1 MKLNNLLS
9 ASTAGDV
16 ITIIT
21 NMKKITFSFFAL
33 LMAVL
38 FLPSSALARETVTFD
53 FAANPWGYTLGSGS
67 GPTAEAG
74 NVTAPIEQDGVS
86 MSFDQGEAG
95 TPARMWTGPEL
106 RVYAKSTFTFTA
118 PTGKVIEKIEFTGST
133 VTISTEI
140 GAYDSSIKTWTQPAE
155 QVSAVTFKVIDG
167 SKTNRITKAVLTIAD
182 PGEAPE
188 VVALPTAENIA
199 DFKALDTDAEAELT
213 LTNAKVLYVNGKDM
227 IVEDATGAID
237 FYSIGLT
244 ATAGQVLNGSIA
256 GKNSLY
262 NGLPQFAKSSNTA
275 YTKVTVTDGD
285 APVAVEM
292 TVADAMAETS
302 YLKYVK
308 LTDAT
313 LVLDGETYYLV
324 HGDNKIQIYNKFKL
338 EYTLPEAI
346 KSIAGI
352 IIPYTKSGTTIVE
365 LAPIAVED
373 IVAKLTL
380 PNGDVTSLLLSNPG
394 FEACE
399 ANTTDLSTAEN
410 AGVDYTEQGWKVSA
424 SGKFSNAAVYEYGSA
439 TILNSV
445 TAPAAD
451 NAGNPGKA
459 MGVTVA
465 WSSNVKYTTATP
477 ITFPAGVYTIKIN
490 GYNAFGSATLFHS
503 NLAFVAEGGTV
514 IASSSK
520 SNFASNVWE
529 EDVLS
534 FTLDAETTG
543 NITFGGYAE
552 NKGSDKHARV
562 FFDNITISHF
572 ADLLSQ
578 AVADLNETITKA
590 QSVAAAGLAPTTD
603 IDAAIAAA
611 QAATSETEVENVKA
625 AKETLL
631 AAVASYNEANTH
643 FVALADFKA
652 FVAETYKYASEESK
666 TNYNTLAAKTP
677 ANAEEADANLAELQ
691 LATRAIAE
699 SHAKAEGVVDATD
712 QTSLITNPNAE
723 AMDGWTT
730 VKGSGSGGKLEV
742 KSGEPFTDAAGS
754 TDHPYFDGGDWNA
767 KAWDVTLQQT
777 VSLPK
782 GKYML
787 SATSRASTGMAS
799 FALFAGEA
807 RTEMPH
813 VGNSGGIFDRGYN
826 LSSVEFEVTEK
837 TADVNIGV
845 QGVAAVQYQWMSF
858 TRFQLVKLDKSEA
871 VDPDPEPQPEPAI
884 ADGTYYLYNEA
895 GKVFFE
901 RGGVYGTQAVVGKY
915 GLPVDITTV
924 DGATTLAMHDW
935 AGTVIGF
942 DEGIY
947 ADASG
952 ENARTYTVKTV
963 EGGFVFVNNNNY
975 ALTIVDGA
983 VNGVLDG
990 EGTVWAVKTLEERN
1004 AILEAA
1010 VAADKSA
1017 AIAAAGY
1024 PEDVEFETTD
1034 CTEQVASASLA
1045 GSIEGWT
1052 WTEVRKPEAFATNVN
1067 GTECYKGTGT
1077 LSQTVTGLEQ
1087 GLYRVTVNGLY
1098 RDGWNA
1104 NQVTMAADGYY
1115 NSTAYLAANGVQAQ
1129 ITPWAKDRVADGNP
1143 NSMAD
1148 YNSIISEDATKYLS
1162 ELYTTV
1168 GEDGEMAISINVP
1181 SFIDGGW
1188 CIFSNV
1194 TLTRLSYTAPEPEP
1208 EPQPVVA
1215 DGTYYIKNVATGKYL
1230 AGGSWWGTH
1239 AVVKDYG
1246 LDIAVTLADG
1256 KYTLDSNVAEKA
1268 TKKYLNGEYI
1278 DGNSFGWTLIA
1289 AKTSADADAV
1299 IISNGENNLTAQEGG
1314 LVTLDTSVEDN
1325 AKWVFV
1331 SVDEFN
1337 AALMAELATATEE
1350 VGKDATMLVK
1360 AQNFGRNDLRNSA
1373 WEGAPGIGGAGND
1386 ANANSNAEKFNCTY
1400 DVNQTLIVPNGKYTV
1415 EIQGFYRN
1423 GDIAPAA
1430 AAHVGDTEQLLATL
1444 YANSAETQLP
1454 SIFSEAGKI
1463 EEGSTADGIEG
1474 QFPNNQTQAGHF
1486 FNTGA
1491 YNVVL
1496 ENVIV
1501 VDGTLKIGVKKSEA
1515 VANDWTCFDNV
1526 RLTYYGEI
1534 QDLTIYKEAYE
1545 AALAAAQA
1553 ALADDANA
1561 VVTGEERTALEAAIT
1576 ANTTV
1581 EETKDAYVAA
1591 TTALNEAAATFKAAT
1606 AAYQA
1611 LEAARV
1617 AYAFDANAYP
1627 YASSTK
1633 LAVLNEALAATA
1645 ANATEAQTMT
1655 SAIVVAAR
1663 DYVESNAVAEEQGAV
1678 DFTENIVNPNAENGT
1693 EGWTVSLGEGSGG
1706 SIKVL
1711 NGEPF
1716 TDAAS
1721 SSTHSYFDGGN
1732 WDANAWDVSVSQEV
1746 TLPSGEYLLT
1756 VTSRASSEMASFQL
1770 FANDES
1776 VEMKHVGNV
1785 GELFDRGWNDS
1796 FLVFNVHEDNA
1807 PVAIGVQGVADVQH
1821 QWMSFTRFRLVRLGD
1836 ANIINGIQT
1845 ENLDNAT
1852 IYSVNGQVVRTN
1864 ATTTK
1869 GLAKGVYVV
1878 NGKKVVVK

>member
-67 GPTAEAG
+67 GATAEAG
-74 NVTAPIEQDGVS
+74 NVTAPIVQDGVS
-86 MSFDQGEAG
+86 MSFDQGEAT
-95 TPARMWTGPEL
+95 TPARMWTGPQL
-106 RVYAKSTFTFTA
+106 RVYTNSTFTFTA
-118 PTGKVIEKIEFTGST
+118 PTGKVIEKIELTGT
-133 VTISTEI
+133 VAATAGT
-140 GAYDSSIKTWTQPAE
+140 GTYDSSTKTWTQPDE
-155 QVSAVTFKVIDG
+155 QVNAVTFTATGNNK
-167 SKTNRITKAVLTIAD
+167 ITKAVLTIAD

-188 VVALPTAENIA
+188 VVVLPTAENIA
-199 DFKALDTDAEAELT
+199 AFKALETDTEAELT
-213 LTNAKVLYVNGKDM
+213 LANAKVLYVKGTDM

-292 TVADAMAETS
+292 TVAEAMAETS

-313 LVLDGETYYLV
+313 LVSDGGTYYLV
-324 HGDNKIQIYNKFKL
+324 NGDNKIQIYNKFKL

-352 IIPYTKSGTTIVE
+352 IIPYTKSGETIVE

-477 ITFPAGVYTIKIN
+477 ITLPAGIYTIKIN

-503 NLAFVAEGGTV
+503 NLAFVAESGTV

-529 EDVLS
+529 DDVLS
-534 FTLDAETTG
+534 FTLDTETTG

-552 NKGSDKHARV
+552 NKGSDNHARV

-578 AVADLNETITKA
+578 AVADLNETIAKA
-590 QSVAAAGLAPTTD
+590 QAVADAGLAPKTD
-603 IDAAIAAA
+603 INAAIATAL
-611 QAATSETEVENVKA
+611 AATTETEAETVMA

-631 AAVASYNEANTH
+631 AAVAAYNDVNTH
-643 FVALADFKA
+643 FVAVANFKA
-652 FVAETYKYASEESK
+652 YFVADPYKYASEESK
-666 TNYNTLAAKTP
+666 TNYTTLAAKTP
-677 ANAEEADANLAELQ
+677 ATAEEADANLAELQ
-691 LATRAIAE
+691 LAARAIAE
-699 SHAKAEGVVDATD
+699 SHAKAEGVADATD

-730 VKGSGSGGKLEV
+730 VNGEGSAGSLSV
-742 KSGEPFTDAAGS
+742 KTGEPFTDAAGN
-754 TDHPYFDGGDWNA
+754 TDHPYFDGGKWDA
-767 KAWDVTLQQT
+767 SAWDVTLQQT

-787 SATSRASTGMAS
+787 SATTRASAGMVS

-813 VGNSGGIFDRGYN
+813 VGASGEIFDRGYN
-826 LSSVEFEVTEK
+826 LSSVEFEVTEE
-837 TADVNIGV
+837 TADVTIGV
-845 QGVAAVQYQWMSF
+845 QGVAKTIHEWMAF

-871 VDPDPEPQPEPAI
+871 VDPDPEPDPEPVI

-901 RGGVYGTQAVVGKY
+901 RGAAWGTQATVGKY

-924 DGATTLAMHDW
+924 DGVTTLAMHDW

-942 DEGIY
+942 DDGIY
-947 ADASG
+947 TDASG
-952 ENARTYTVKTV
+952 NNARTYTAKPVD
-963 EGGFVFVNNNNY
+963 GGFVFVNNNNY
-975 ALTIVDGA
+975 ALTIADGI

-990 EGTVWAVKTLEERN
+990 EGTVWALKTLEGRN
-1004 AILEAA
+1004 AILDAA

-1017 AIAAAGY
+1017 AFAAVGY

-1034 CTEQVASASLA
+1034 CTEKVASASLA
-1045 GSIEGWT
+1045 GSNDGWT
-1052 WTEVRKPEAFATNVN
+1052 WTEVRGGNIATNEN
-1067 GTECYKGTGT
+1067 GTERYQATGT
-1077 LSQTVTGLEQ
+1077 LSQTVTGLEP
-1087 GLYRVTVNGLY
+1087 GLYRVTVNGMY
-1098 RDGWNA
+1098 RDGSNA
-1104 NQVTMAADGYY
+1104 AQVTMAADGYY

-1129 ITPWAKDRVADGNP
+1129 ITPWAKDRVADDNP

-1148 YNSIISEDATKYLS
+1148 YKAIIDEDATKYLS

-1168 GEDGEMAISINVP
+1168 GDNGELAISINVP
-1181 SFIDGGW
+1181 SYIGGGW

-1194 TLTRLSYTAPEPEP
+1194 TLTHLSYTAPEPEP
-1208 EPQPVVA
+1208 TLPEA
-1215 DGTYYIKNVATGKYL
+1215 GTYYLKNVATGKYF
-1230 AGGSWWGTH
+1230 AGGSSWGTH
-1239 AVVKDYG
+1239 AIVDAHGIDLG
-1246 LDIAVTLADG
+1246 LAVLDDG
-1256 KYTLDSNVAEKA
+1256 KYTIDTQLSNKG
-1268 TKKYLNGEYI
+1268 KQYLNGVYC
-1278 DGNSFGWTLIA
+1278 DGDAFGWTFALTKTA
-1289 AKTSADADAV
+1289 A
-1299 IISNGENNLTAQEGG
+1299 GENAVTISDGTNYLTTADGTDEVS
-1314 LVTLDTSVEDN
+1314 LAANDDDNSKWVVLSVEDR
-1325 AKWVFV
+1325 
-1331 SVDEFN
+1331 
-1337 AALMAELATATEE
+1337 MAELQTATADN
-1350 VGKDATMLVK
+1350 GKDASWLLPGR
-1360 AQNFGRNDLRNSA
+1360 NFGRNDLRNSK
-1373 WEGAPGIGGAGND
+1373 WTGKLSIGGDNT
-1386 ANANSNAEKFNCTY
+1386 NMCAERFNTTF
-1400 DVNQTLIVPNGKYTV
+1400 DVYQTISVPNGLYKV
-1415 EIQGFYRN
+1415 EVQGFYRN
-1423 GDIAPAA
+1423 GGYADAA
-1430 AAHVGDTEQLLATL
+1430 AKHVDGSEQLLAAV
-1444 YANSAETQLP
+1444 YANTAETPLQ
-1454 SIFSEAGKI
+1454 SIFTEAGQLDA
-1463 EEGSTADGIEG
+1463 GVTTDGIDG
-1474 QFPNNQTQAGHF
+1474 KFPNSMTDASAFFTAGLY
-1486 FNTGA
+1486 N
-1491 YNVVL
+1491 NVV
-1496 ENVIV
+1496 ENVVV
-1501 VDGTLKIGVKKSEA
+1501 VDGTLTVGVRKSEA
-1515 VANDWTCFDNV
+1515 VGDDWSIFDNF
-1526 RLTYYGEI
+1526 RITYYGEI
-1534 QDLTIYKEAYE
+1534 EDLTVYKDAYN

-1553 ALADDANA
+1553 ALDDEANSA
-1561 VVTGEERTALEAAIT
+1561 VTGEELTALSDAIST
-1576 ANTTV
+1576 YGTV
-1581 EETKDAYVAA
+1581 EDNKDAYVAA
-1591 TTALNEAAATFKAAT
+1591 TSALNAATSTFTSAV

-1611 LEAARV
+1611 LEDTKAE
-1617 AYAFDANAYP
+1617 YESFDTAPYP

-1633 LAVLNEALAATA
+1633 KAAIQAAVDVEATSAADATA
-1645 ANATEAQTMT
+1645 KKD
-1655 SAIVVAAR
+1655 AILTAVR
-1663 DYVESNAVAEEQGAV
+1663 DYVESNAVAEEAGAT
-1678 DFTENIVNPNAENGT
+1678 DFTSSILNPNAEDGVNS
-1693 EGWTVSLGEGSGG
+1693 WTTTLGDGSGG
-1706 SIKVL
+1706 EIKVL
-1711 NGEPF
+1711 SNEPF
-1716 TDAAS
+1716 TDAAGN
-1721 SSTHSYFDGGN
+1721 STHSYFDGGN
-1732 WDANAWDVSVSQEV
+1732 WGASAWDVTFSQDV

-1756 VTSRASSEMASFQL
+1756 ATARASQDLTNFTL
-1770 FANDES
+1770 FAGNDTK
-1776 VEMKHVGNV
+1776 EMTHIGASGGIFN
-1785 GELFDRGWNDS
+1785 RGWNDN
-1796 FLVFNVHEDNA
+1796 FVVFNVHEDNT
-1807 PVAIGVQGVADVQH
+1807 PVTIGVQGVAQSQQ

>member
-1 MKLNNLLS
+1 
-9 ASTAGDV
+9 
-16 ITIIT
+16 
-21 NMKKITFSFFAL
+21 
-33 LMAVL
+33 MAVL

-167 SKTNRITKAVLTIAD
+167 SKTNRITKAVLTIAA

-188 VVALPTAENIA
+188 VVELPTAENIA
-199 DFKALDTDAEAELT
+199 AFKALATDTEAELT
-213 LTNAKVLYVNGKDM
+213 LTDAKVLYVSGSEM

-237 FYSIGLT
+237 FYNIGLT
-244 ATAGQVLNGSIA
+244 AKAGQVLNGTIA

-262 NGLPQFAKSSNTA
+262 NGLPQLAKSSNTDVA
-275 YTKVTVTDGD
+275 AVTVTDGD

-292 TVADAMAETS
+292 TVAEAMAETS
-302 YLKYVK
+302 FLKYVK

-313 LVLDGETYYLV
+313 LVSEGTTYYLV
-324 HGDNKIQIYNKFKL
+324 NGDNKIQIYNKFKL
-338 EYTLPEAI
+338 DYTLPEAI
-346 KSIAGI
+346 KSFAGI
-352 IIPYTKSGTTIVE
+352 IIPFKKGTADLIVE
-365 LAPIAVED
+365 IAPIAVED
-373 IVAKLTL
+373 IVAVE
-380 PNGDVTSLLLSNPG
+380 PIPEGDITSLILPNPG
-394 FEACE
+394 FEECE
-399 ANTTDLSTAEN
+399 ANTSDLPTAKN
-410 AGVDYTEQGWKVSA
+410 AGVDYTAQGWTITA
-424 SGKFSNAAVYEYGSA
+424 SGDWCNAAVYEYGSTA
-439 TILNSV
+439 KLNTV
-445 TAPAAD
+445 TTPAVD

-459 MGVTVA
+459 MGVTVT
-465 WSSNVKYTTATP
+465 WSSNIKYTSASP
-477 ITFPAGVYTIKIN
+477 ITFPAGSYTVKIN
-490 GYNAFGSATLFHS
+490 GYNAFSTATLFHS
-503 NLAFVAEGGTV
+503 NFAVVAEDKTTV

-529 EDVLS
+529 EDVLT

-543 NITFGGYAE
+543 YIVFGGYAD
-552 NKGSDKHARV
+552 GAGTAAHAKV
-562 FFDNITISHF
+562 FFDNITIERY
-572 ADLLSQ
+572 ADALSRDVALLN
-578 AVADLNETITKA
+578 AEIAKA
-590 QSVAAAGLAPTTD
+590 QKVAAAGLAPTTD
-603 IDAAIAAA
+603 LAAAIATAQDVAA
-611 QAATSETEVENVKA
+611 AGIDSETVLA
-625 AKETLL
+625 AIETLK
-631 AAVASYNEANTH
+631 AAVATYNELNTH

-691 LATRAIAE
+691 LAARAIAE

-730 VKGSGSGGKLEV
+730 VKGSGSGGSLGV
-742 KSGEPFTDAAGS
+742 KNEDGNQFIDALGNSA
-754 TDHPYFDGGDWNA
+754 HPYFDGGDWNA

-813 VGNSGGIFDRGYN
+813 VGASGEIFDRGYN
-826 LSSVEFEVTEK
+826 LSSVEFEVTEE

-871 VDPDPEPQPEPAI
+871 VDPDPEPQPEP
-884 ADGTYYLYNEA
+884 
-895 GKVFFE
+895 
-901 RGGVYGTQAVVGKY
+901 
-915 GLPVDITTV
+915 
-924 DGATTLAMHDW
+924 
-935 AGTVIGF
+935 
-942 DEGIY
+942 
-947 ADASG
+947 
-952 ENARTYTVKTV
+952 
-963 EGGFVFVNNNNY
+963 
-975 ALTIVDGA
+975 
-983 VNGVLDG
+983 
-990 EGTVWAVKTLEERN
+990 
-1004 AILEAA
+1004 
-1010 VAADKSA
+1010 
-1017 AIAAAGY
+1017 
-1024 PEDVEFETTD
+1024 
-1034 CTEQVASASLA
+1034 
-1045 GSIEGWT
+1045 
-1052 WTEVRKPEAFATNVN
+1052 
-1067 GTECYKGTGT
+1067 
-1077 LSQTVTGLEQ
+1077 
-1087 GLYRVTVNGLY
+1087 
-1098 RDGWNA
+1098 
-1104 NQVTMAADGYY
+1104 
-1115 NSTAYLAANGVQAQ
+1115 
-1129 ITPWAKDRVADGNP
+1129 
-1143 NSMAD
+1143 
-1148 YNSIISEDATKYLS
+1148 
-1162 ELYTTV
+1162 
-1168 GEDGEMAISINVP
+1168 
-1181 SFIDGGW
+1181 
-1188 CIFSNV
+1188 
-1194 TLTRLSYTAPEPEP
+1194 
-1208 EPQPVVA
+1208 VVA

-1230 AGGSWWGTH
+1230 AGGSSWGTH
-1239 AVVKDYG
+1239 AIVDAHGIDLG
-1246 LDIAVTLADG
+1246 LAVLDDG
-1256 KYTLDSNVAEKA
+1256 KYTIDTQLSNGGEKH
-1268 TKKYLNGEYI
+1268 YLNGVYC
-1278 DGNSFGWTLIA
+1278 DGAAFGWTFVQTTTAAGEAAFAISDGTNYLTTADGIA
-1289 AKTSADADAV
+1289 DVSLAANDDDYSKWV
-1299 IISNGENNLTAQEGG
+1299 VL
-1314 LVTLDTSVEDN
+1314 SVEDR
-1325 AKWVFV
+1325 
-1331 SVDEFN
+1331 
-1337 AALMAELATATEE
+1337 MAELQTATADN
-1350 VGKDATMLVK
+1350 GKDASWLLPGR
-1360 AQNFGRNDLRNSA
+1360 NFGRNDLRNSK
-1373 WEGAPGIGGAGND
+1373 WNGTPSIGGDNT
-1386 ANANSNAEKFNCTY
+1386 NMCAERFNTTF
-1400 DVNQTLIVPNGKYTV
+1400 DVYQTINVPNGLYKV
-1415 EIQGFYRN
+1415 EVQGFYRN
-1423 GDIAPAA
+1423 GTYADAA
-1430 AAHVGDTEQLLATL
+1430 AKHVGDSEQLLAAA
-1444 YANSAETQLP
+1444 YANTVETPLQ
-1454 SIFSEAGKI
+1454 SIFAEAGNC
-1463 EEGSTADGIEG
+1463 EAEGTATTDGIEG
-1474 QFPNNQTQAGHF
+1474 AFPNNMKAASAFFTAGLY
-1486 FNTGA
+1486 NNVIE
-1491 YNVVL
+1491 NVV
-1496 ENVIV
+1496 V
-1501 VDGTLKIGVKKSEA
+1501 VDGTLTVGVRKSEA
-1515 VANDWTCFDNV
+1515 TANDWSIFDNF
-1526 RLTYYGEI
+1526 RITFYGEI

-1553 ALADDANA
+1553 ALADEANA

-1633 LAVLNEALAATA
+1633 LAVLTEALAATA
-1645 ANATEAQTMT
+1645 TNATEAQTMT

-1706 SIKVL
+1706 EIKVL

-1716 TDAAS
+1716 TDAAG

-1776 VEMKHVGNV
+1776 VKMKHVGNV
-1785 GELFDRGWNDS
+1785 GELFDRGWNDC
-1796 FLVFNVHEDNA
+1796 FLVFNVHEDNT
-1807 PVAIGVQGVADVQH
+1807 PVAIGVQGVADVLH

-1869 GLAKGVYVV
+1869 GLAKGIYVV